1 MKKIIILLILFI
13 GFYAQAESISQAEP
27 TAQAESAQVETDREE
42 KISFFSF
49 SLGVEVIQKNDLT
62 HAKTLD
68 MKFGGNISQHS
79 SFGAGVKIT
88 SDNHLLLGFQYA
100 YSFTK
105 DKKWIPGMDFSLLIG
120 YQISTTPRE
129 RKYLTTGYK
138 HPYTSNKNNFVN
150 NFELGPYLKI
160 FISKSHALLL
170 RTGISGYNST
180 DSFFHSDF
188 IKKSKIYLNLG
199 LQWYF

>member
-1 MKKIIILLILFI
+1 
-13 GFYAQAESISQAEP
+13 
-27 TAQAESAQVETDREE
+27 
-42 KISFFSF
+42 
-49 SLGVEVIQKNDLT
+49 
-62 HAKTLD
+62 

-129 RKYLTTGYK
+129 HKCLTTGYK
-138 HPYTSNKNNFVN
+138 HPSTSNKNNFVN
-150 NFELGPYLKI
+150 NFELGPSLKI
-160 FISKSHALLL
+160 CISKSHALLL